1 MFRVL
6 AFVTVSLC
14 AVAVQ
19 AQSTRYKWW
28 LARDIQMQ
36 LHLMPDQVKTLD
48 GRPPRESCL

>member
-19 AQSTRYKWW
+19 AQSAPYKWW

-36 LHLMPDQVKTLD
+36 LHLTPDQVKTLD